1 MTIKMECTCFHEY
14 QNEKY
19 GPGIRVFN
27 EMQSGSNARCTVCG
41 TVKERKHE
49 RPDREHD

>member
-1 MTIKMECTCFHEY
+1 MKMKCNCKSEF
-14 QNEKY
+14 QNKQY
-19 GPGIRVFN
+19 GLGVRVFN
-27 EMQSGSNARCTVCG
+27 EMRGGGNARCTVCG